1 MVLETEADDFA
12 ADEEAQ
18 VSESDQDPFDQ
29 DDEEEDNEDFV
40 AGELEEHEIENPLD
54 QLHELA
60 MELDAVRAPPAR
72 RVIDR
77 TTPTTRPTMAPP
89 VVAQATTGPSRWKT
103 TARPAAEARGTA
115 VVLRKEDRGKLSKD
129 QLVKL
134 QASTTGELSHKFE
147 MMSGQTDDQLA
158 ECYNLAVRV
167 DALAWR
173 LKKTDTIGGFDIF
186 IKPIDVN
193 AGIPNRMPK
202 TLPLIDYI
210 DDLTLKLVRATMKF
224 KRYYGQEYDLQDLQ
238 WSQELLENS
247 CDEDLRAKI
256 IEKVHS
262 VPDDEMGGAVFY
274 YVMMQLI
281 RIDTEKAVRSLLD
294 KIGSLSIA
302 KVPGENVC
310 NVVSLIRG
318 VLTRLRAVRM
328 VPFDFTMTVIG
339 IMETST
345 VSEFTSFFTQMKH
358 TVWMEKMR
366 GRAPGKKYVDKI
378 LETAETRYLEMLN
391 SEGTWTGI
399 GKPKSAFI
407 AGGTTPVTCHHCGQ
421 EGHIRPNC
429 PQRTDI
435 DSTSGRGRNGGRGGR
450 GGRGRGD
457 WKNSEKG
464 PRVTWRTTAPVPSG
478 PQSKKMEGKEYHWCA
493 TCARWSP
500 SHGTAEHVN
509 GTPSANVAEIPTAK
523 PILKASVSFA
533 ESVVNRASKIAGKL
547 K

>member
-1 MVLETEADDFA
+1 MVIETENDDYEV
-12 ADEEAQ
+12 DEEAQ
-18 VSESDQDPFDQ
+18 VSESDQDQSDLID
-29 DDEEEDNEDFV
+29 DDENADFIGGELDERENEED
-40 AGELEEHEIENPLD
+40 ID
-54 QLHELA
+54 QLHALA
-60 MELDAVRAPPAR
+60 IELDGITAPRRTVRRNVTTARVPVQAPAST
-72 RVIDR
+72 VQ
-77 TTPTTRPTMAPP
+77 T
-89 VVAQATTGPSRWKT
+89 RWKT

-115 VVLRKEDRGKLSKD
+115 VVLRKEERNLLSKD

-134 QASTTGELSHKFE
+134 QASTTGELSHQFE

-186 IKPIDVN
+186 IKAIDVHT
-193 AGIPNRMPK
+193 GIPANMPRS
-202 TLPLIDYI
+202 LPLIDYI

-238 WSQELLENS
+238 WTQELLENS
-247 CDEDLRAKI
+247 CDEALRAKV
-256 IEKVHS
+256 IEKVQS
-262 VPDDEMGGAVFY
+262 IPDDEMGGAVFY
-274 YVMMQLI
+274 YIMMQLI
-281 RIDTEKAVRSLLD
+281 RMDTEKAIRSLLD
-294 KIGSLSIA
+294 KIGSLSLA

-366 GRAPGKKYVDKI
+366 GRSPGKTFIDKI

-399 GKPKSAFI
+399 GKSKSAFV
-407 AGGTTPVTCHHCGQ
+407 AGGVTPICHHCGK
-421 EGHIRPNC
+421 EGHIRPDC
-429 PQRTDI
+429 PDRTND
-435 DSTSGRGRNGGRGGR
+435 TSGRGRGRGGGG
-450 GGRGRGD
+450 GGRGRGRGGEGK

-464 PRVTWRTTAPVPSG
+464 SRVTWKTTVPAPSA
-478 PQSKKMEGKEYHWCA
+478 PQSKKVDGKEYHWCA
-493 TCARWSP
+493 TCVRWTL
-500 SHGTAEHVN
+500 SHGTAAHVDRVA
-509 GTPSANVAEIPTAK
+509 SAANVAESTTTPEEATPTTAR
-523 PILKASVSFA
+523 VSFA
-533 ESVVNRASKIAGKL
+533 ESVIQRAATKLAGKL
-547 K
+547 HK